1 MAFVIPY
8 FIPHQG
14 CPHQCL
20 FCNQQSI
27 TGQDLFSPAS
37 RRDIDAVISRW
48 LAYRK
53 PDDRGGRSAGVQ
65 FAFYGGSFTCLP
77 REQQVAM
84 LEAVVSWVHRGE
96 IETIR
101 LSTRPDC
108 VDATTC
114 GFLHQ
119 YGVGC
124 VELGVQSLDDDVLEA
139 SRRGHDSKDCHV
151 AMKYIKNSGLHAGIQ
166 LMPGLPG
173 ETRRSFRRTIEQT
186 IALAPSFV
194 RLYPVLVVQKS
205 GLALRYAE
213 GGYTPLS
220 LEMAVVLTAWA
231 RHRLLDAGIP
241 VVRMGL
247 QPSASLEKSVLA
259 GPYHP
264 AFGELVMA
272 RQWLHTTRKILAA
285 HPGGKI
291 QLTIAERDLSCFNG
305 IGRANRK
312 RLQHLGLEERLEV
325 VVDNNLERGSMQYVV
340 S

>member
-1 MAFVIPY
+1 MTLVIPY

-27 TGQDLFSPAS
+27 TGKDLCSPVS

-48 LAYRK
+48 LAYGK
-53 PDDRGGRSAGVQ
+53 PDDRGRPAAAQ

-77 REQQVAM
+77 KDQQIAM
-84 LEAVVSWVHRGE
+84 LEAVAPWVHSGQ

-108 VDATTC
+108 VDAATC
-114 GFLHQ
+114 GFLNQ

-139 SRRGHDSKDCHV
+139 SRRGHDSGDCHV
-151 AMKYIKNSGLHAGIQ
+151 AMEHIKKSGMQAGVQ

-173 ETRRSFRRTIEQT
+173 ETRHSFKRTIEQT
-186 IALAPSFV
+186 IALSPSFV
-194 RLYPVLVVQKS
+194 RLYPVLVVQNS
-205 GLALRYAE
+205 GLALRYNE

-231 RHRLLDAGIP
+231 RKRLGDAGIP

-264 AFGELVMA
+264 AFGELVLA
-272 RQWLHTTRKILAA
+272 RQWLKTIRKVLTA
-285 HPGGKI
+285 HPGKKI

-305 IGRANRK
+305 AGKANRK
-312 RLQHLGLEERLEV
+312 RLRLLGLEQRLKV
-325 VVDNNLERGSMQYVV
+325 VVDNTMERGSMHYVV

>member
-1 MAFVIPY
+1 MAFVIPF

-27 TGQDLFSPAS
+27 TGRELSSPAS

-48 LAYRK
+48 LAYGK
-53 PDDRGGRSAGVQ
+53 PDDRGRPAAVQ

-77 REQQVAM
+77 KGHQTAM
-84 LEAVVSWVHRGE
+84 LEAVAPWVHRGE

-114 GFLHQ
+114 GFLRR

-124 VELGVQSLDDDVLEA
+124 VELGVQSLDDEVLEA
-139 SRRGHDSKDCHV
+139 SRRGHDSNDCHE
-151 AMKYIKNSGLHAGIQ
+151 AMEYIKKSGLRAGIQ

-173 ETRRSFRRTIEQT
+173 ETRHSFRRTVEQT

-194 RLYPVLVVQKS
+194 RLYPVLVVQNS
-205 GLALRYAE
+205 GLALRYND

-231 RHRLLDAGIP
+231 RSRLLDAGIP

-272 RQWLHTTRKILAA
+272 RQWLHATRKVLAA
-285 HPGGKI
+285 HPGKKI

-305 IGRANRK
+305 VGRVNRT
-312 RLQHLGLEERLEV
+312 RLRHLGLEQRLEV
-325 VVDNNLERGSMQYVV
+325 VVDNNLERGSMHYVV
-340 S
+340 G